1 MKNIALGLELLDLR
15 RAVSHNVSFGR
26 RVRHRFNIDGKH
38 CAELMR
44 AARVFGTKPEIYGR
58 LSWNALVLLSSPTM
72 SMSVRQDL
80 EARIVAGESVGGPE
94 IVRVRGKL
102 KTRRRRRPKD
112 QPALRMAA

>member
-1 MKNIALGLELLDLR
+1 
-15 RAVSHNVSFGR
+15 
-26 RVRHRFNIDGKH
+26 
-38 CAELMR
+38 MR

-80 EARIVAGESVGGPE
+80 EARIVADESVGGPE